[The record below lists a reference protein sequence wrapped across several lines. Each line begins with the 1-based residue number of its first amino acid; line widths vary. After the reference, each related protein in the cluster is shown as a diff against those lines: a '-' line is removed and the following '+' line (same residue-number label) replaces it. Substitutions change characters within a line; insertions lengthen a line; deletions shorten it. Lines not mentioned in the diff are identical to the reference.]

1 MIEFEVK
8 SKTQPIGK
16 RKGQTVYFAQ
26 PVSQQY
32 LTNKM
37 VVDRI
42 VRETS
47 LSAGD
52 VSNALISLGAIVRD
66 AFEFEER
73 NNIWNTPY
81 LFNAKEFD
89 EETGL
94 YYYGARYYDP
104 RLSLWLSIDP
114 KEEKYSNVS
123 TYCYVI
129 SNPLKYTDPT
139 GMEIDMTKVR
149 LADEQLKLS
158 TTQSVIKDLA
168 SQTGLQLSLD
178 KDNKLQYAKND
189 EGKPIVNKITNKKG
203 KEIDAGSKT
212 ARNFLIKMID
222 NKTEIEVSYHA
233 KRTVTSGTQIG
244 ISFEQIS
251 NMVKGAVGV
260 DGNTLGF
267 GMTFLHE
274 LHHTTIGGDYHDS
287 TELFGTGP
295 VVDNMNI
302 IRNELNKQGFNYGE
316 RLNYKAIHTKEGNI
330 IPFNESALTSLKYN
344 SSMGLHWDESAGCQ
358 LAGLYTD

>member
-26 PVSQQY
+26 PVSQQH

-104 RLSLWLSIDP
+104 RVSLWISTDP
-114 KEEKYSNVS
+114 EQEKNYSNT
-123 TYCYVI
+123 TYGYTP
-129 SNPLKYTDPT
+129 NPLKYIDPLGTDTLIILLIP
-139 GMEIDMTKVR
+139 
-149 LADEQLKLS
+149 
-158 TTQSVIKDLA
+158 
-168 SQTGLQLSLD
+168 
-178 KDNKLQYAKND
+178 
-189 EGKPIVNKITNKKG
+189 
-203 KEIDAGSKT
+203 KT
-212 ARNFLIKMID
+212 
-222 NKTEIEVSYHA
+222 
-233 KRTVTSGTQIG
+233 
-244 ISFEQIS
+244 
-251 NMVKGAVGV
+251 
-260 DGNTLGF
+260 DGN
-267 GMTFLHE
+267 
-274 LHHTTIGGDYHDS
+274 S
-287 TELFGTGP
+287 
-295 VVDNMNI
+295 
-302 IRNELNKQGFNYGE
+302 
-316 RLNYKAIHTKEGNI
+316 
-330 IPFNESALTSLKYN
+330 TSLF
-344 SSMGLHWDESAGCQ
+344 
-358 LAGLYTD
+358 

>member
-26 PVSQQY
+26 PVSQQH

-42 VRETS
+42 VRESS

-104 RLSLWLSIDP
+104 KICLWVSTDLKQEYFPNNSSYAYCCNNPIILIDP
-114 KEEKYSNVS
+114 EGNSPTVITGIIGAGIGGIIGGGFEVASQLLKNGKVSNWKAVGGSALQGAITGGVAGLTGGASLVTTAAATGTANAVGGVANRAIRGQHSTARDVLTDATVGTIFGAGGKIIGAGLSSLTSSVS
-123 TYCYVI
+123 KQATSKLTQLASKVI
-129 SNPLKYTDPT
+129 ANMGAGKGPVY
-139 GMEIDMTKVR
+139 GTKVHS
-149 LADEQLKLS
+149 AF
-158 TTQSVIKDLA
+158 
-168 SQTGLQLSLD
+168 
-178 KDNKLQYAKND
+178 
-189 EGKPIVNKITNKKG
+189 GKIANGMKI
-203 KEIDAGSKT
+203 
-212 ARNFLIKMID
+212 
-222 NKTEIEVSYHA
+222 
-233 KRTVTSGTQIG
+233 
-244 ISFEQIS
+244 
-251 NMVKGAVGV
+251 
-260 DGNTLGF
+260 GN
-267 GMTFLHE
+267 
-274 LHHTTIGGDYHDS
+274 
-287 TELFGTGP
+287 
-295 VVDNMNI
+295 
-302 IRNELNKQGFNYGE
+302 
-316 RLNYKAIHTKEGNI
+316 
-330 IPFNESALTSLKYN
+330 
-344 SSMGLHWDESAGCQ
+344 
-358 LAGLYTD
+358 

>member
-26 PVSQQY
+26 PVSQQH

-104 RLSLWLSIDP
+104 KVSLWISPDP
-114 KEEKYSNVS
+114 IQEKYPNTS
-123 TYCYVI
+123 TYCYTH
-129 SNPLKYTDPT
+129 N
-139 GMEIDMTKVR
+139 
-149 LADEQLKLS
+149 
-158 TTQSVIKDLA
+158 
-168 SQTGLQLSLD
+168 
-178 KDNKLQYAKND
+178 N
-189 EGKPIVNKITNKKG
+189 PIV
-203 KEIDAGSKT
+203 
-212 ARNFLIKMID
+212 
-222 NKTEIEVSYHA
+222 
-233 KRTVTSGTQIG
+233 
-244 ISFEQIS
+244 
-251 NMVKGAVGV
+251 
-260 DGNTLGF
+260 
-267 GMTFLHE
+267 
-274 LHHTTIGGDYHDS
+274 YHDPNGKDAILIVYPDYS
-287 TELFGTGP
+287 I
-295 VVDNMNI
+295 NI
-302 IRNELNKQGFNYGE
+302 CNTPEINIPYIGKIPKQKINIDSVGHAGVLLINITRSKLDFN
-316 RLNYKAIHTKEGNI
+316 
-330 IPFNESALTSLKYN
+330 
-344 SSMGLHWDESAGCQ
+344 
-358 LAGLYTD
+358 